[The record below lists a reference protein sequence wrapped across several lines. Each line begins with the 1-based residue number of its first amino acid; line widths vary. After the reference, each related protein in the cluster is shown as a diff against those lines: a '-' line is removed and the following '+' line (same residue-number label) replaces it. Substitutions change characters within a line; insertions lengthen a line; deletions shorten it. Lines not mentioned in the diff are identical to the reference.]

1 MKADKNNKKLDELIS
16 QSIGREKPQFDF
28 DKWKSTH
35 EKEIRIYKSQ
45 MSDEQTSRSVRAFNI
60 WRIIMK
66 SRITKIAAAAVII
79 IPILIGI
86 NQFGGSLDSASVVWA
101 DVFKNV
107 EQIQTFTCRLTIDA
121 KGMEIFGLPRKTTSI
136 IHNSSYFGRRV
147 NTYIDKKEVTREFWL
162 PENNEIVVMVPEAK
176 VYLRKILLSEDI
188 FDPTI
193 TQDPYTFL
201 KEFMSFE
208 HTKLGRKR
216 INGIVAE
223 GIEVDDPQLCLNQF
237 ESLSGRLWVDVKTNL
252 PVLFEIDGSA
262 NVGEMRQTAVFDR
275 FEWNVP
281 LEPDLFEPDIPDDY
295 VLLAEIK
302 IDNKSDAMAIEGL
315 RNFARYT
322 DGQYP
327 SSMVLIIAWKEILHA
342 WQASVNWERRPL
354 TEAERQQNQSIHSTC
369 LFYAKLDKQD
379 KDPAYYGNN
388 VTAGDAD
395 AVLMRWKV
403 SDDEY
408 RVIYGDLTSEDISVT
423 QLAELENN
431 PVFNAIMQRS
441 RKTIKVQGVI
451 GIDISNW
458 PTINVAP
465 GMPAE
470 GAGVQSGDIVIK
482 VDGKDTSQIKTS
494 GDALKVLR
502 GPAGEMLSI
511 TVKRNEQI
519 FDFDVERVPPPK

>member
-1 MKADKNNKKLDELIS
+1 MKTPLDKDLNKVYEPFNQNHNNLRQKLTALLPDRSKQSQRAGRIS
-16 QSIGREKPQFDF
+16 
-28 DKWKSTH
+28 H
-35 EKEIRIYKSQ
+35 LL
-45 MSDEQTSRSVRAFNI
+45 AFTGGT
-60 WRIIMK
+60 IMK
-66 SRITKIAAAAVII
+66 NRITKLAAAAVVI

-86 NQFGGSLDSASVVWA
+86 NQFGGSLDGASVAWA
-101 DVFKNV
+101 DVVKNV
-107 EQIQTFTCRLTIDA
+107 EQIQTFTCRLKMDT
-121 KGMEIFGLPRKTTSI
+121 KGMEIFGLPQKVTSI
-136 IHNSSYFGRRV
+136 IHNSSYSGRRV
-147 NTYIDKKEVTREFWL
+147 DTYIDKKEVTREFWL
-162 PENNEIVVMVPEAK
+162 PEKNEIIVMVPEAK
-176 VYLRKILLSEDI
+176 VYLRKILLSEDM

-216 INGIVAE
+216 INGIVVE
-223 GIEVDDPQLCLNQF
+223 GIEVDDPQLCLNTF
-237 ESLSGRLWVDVKTNL
+237 ESLTGRLWVDAKTNL

-281 LEPDLFEPDIPDDY
+281 LEPVLFEPDIPDDY

-302 IDNKSDAMAIEGL
+302 IDNKSEAMAIEGL

-322 DGQYP
+322 GGQYP
-327 SSMVLIIAWKEILHA
+327 SSMVLTIAWKEILHA

-403 SDDEY
+403 SDNEY
-408 RVIYGDLTSEDISVT
+408 RVIYGDLTSENISAE
-423 QLAELENN
+423 QLAALENN
-431 PVFNAIMQRS
+431 PVFNSIMQRT
-441 RKTIKVQGVI
+441 RKTIKVQGFI
-451 GIDISNW
+451 GMDLSQW

-470 GAGVQSGDIVIK
+470 KAGLQNGDVVIK
-482 VDGKDTSQIKTS
+482 VSGKDISQIKTP
-494 GDALKVLR
+494 GDALKILA
-502 GPAGEMLSI
+502 GPAGKILNI
-511 TVKRNEQI
+511 TVKRDEQVL
-519 FDFDVERVPPPK
+519 DFNIERVPLPK

>member
-1 MKADKNNKKLDELIS
+1 
-16 QSIGREKPQFDF
+16 
-28 DKWKSTH
+28 
-35 EKEIRIYKSQ
+35 
-45 MSDEQTSRSVRAFNI
+45 
-60 WRIIMK
+60 
-66 SRITKIAAAAVII
+66 
-79 IPILIGI
+79 
-86 NQFGGSLDSASVVWA
+86 
-101 DVFKNV
+101 V
-107 EQIQTFTCRLTIDA
+107 E
-121 KGMEIFGLPRKTTSI
+121 
-136 IHNSSYFGRRV
+136 
-147 NTYIDKKEVTREFWL
+147 TYIGKKEVTREFWL
-162 PENNEIVVMVPEAK
+162 PEKSEIIVMVPEAK

-208 HTKLGRKR
+208 HTKLGLKR

-237 ESLSGRLWVDVKTNL
+237 ESLTGRLWVDVKTNL

-262 NVGEMRQTAVFDR
+262 NVGEMRQRAVFDR

-281 LEPDLFEPDIPDDY
+281 LEPDLFEPDIPEDY

-322 DGQYP
+322 GGQYP
-327 SSMVLIIAWKEILHA
+327 SSMVLTIAWKEILHA

-354 TEAERQQNQSIHSTC
+354 TEKERQQNQSIHSTC

-379 KDPAYYGNN
+379 KDPAYYGNK
-388 VTAGDAD
+388 VTASDTD

-403 SDDEY
+403 SDDKY
-408 RVIYGDLTSEDISVT
+408 RVIYGDLTSENISAAK
-423 QLAELENN
+423 LAALENN

-458 PTINVAP
+458 PTINVTP
-465 GMPAE
+465 DMPAE
-470 GAGVQSGDIVIK
+470 GAGLQSGDVVIK
-482 VDGKDTSQIKTS
+482 VGGKDISQIKTP
-494 GDALKVLR
+494 GDALKILV
-502 GPAGEMLSI
+502 GPAGEILNI
-511 TVKRNEQI
+511 TVKRNELI
-519 FDFDVERVPPPK
+519 LDFNVERVPFPK